1 MATVNIYAG
10 SNPNEYDDE
19 AFLRADLK
27 LTEAVEALWEAGG
40 DTDNIAASVKNAL
53 ENNGA

>member
-10 SNPNEYDDE
+10 SNPNEYDDD